1 MSFIKHPRVK
11 IGVSHQLCRSS
22 LAWANCA
29 CEAVGYH
36 VQQAWHVADGKGH
49 GTGWHQVPFWLPGH
63 THQGMWVP
71 LEGRPCIAAGET
83 EAEAPRRTPG
93 TQPAPGAAL
102 PAVRP
107 GLPTMLAPGRLCCR
121 RPGDRDY
128 TRTEACVTET
138 KSFVLCVDF
147 DYQMIL

>member
-11 IGVSHQLCRSS
+11 IGVSHQLCCSS
-22 LAWANCA
+22 LAWAWANCV
-29 CEAVGYH
+29 CEAVGYR

-49 GTGWHQVPFWLPGH
+49 GTGWHRVLLWLPGH
-63 THQGMWVP
+63 TRWGTWVP
-71 LEGRPCIAAGET
+71 LEGRPCITAGET
-83 EAEAPRRTPG
+83 EAEAPPRTPG

-121 RPGDRDY
+121 RPGDRGD

-138 KSFVLCVDF
+138 KSFVLSYVCVDF
-147 DYQMIL
+147 D